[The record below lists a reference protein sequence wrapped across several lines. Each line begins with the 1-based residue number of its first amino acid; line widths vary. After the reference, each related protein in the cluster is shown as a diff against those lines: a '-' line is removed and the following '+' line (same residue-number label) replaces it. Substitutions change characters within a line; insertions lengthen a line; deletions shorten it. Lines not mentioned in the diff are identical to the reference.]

1 MKFFKIG
8 NDECL
13 ILVRIPA
20 SVFAFTSVSWLGKS
34 LEDEYVTSQLENSY
48 VSKFQIDDA
57 DSLTHSSLICR
68 LSVVRKGSRIKFI
81 FVNLGYPSHVSS
93 L

>member
-1 MKFFKIG
+1 MFDLGENSGICLCLYFCVMLNVVMAWKIQ
-8 NDECL
+8 
-13 ILVRIPA
+13 
-20 SVFAFTSVSWLGKS
+20 KS